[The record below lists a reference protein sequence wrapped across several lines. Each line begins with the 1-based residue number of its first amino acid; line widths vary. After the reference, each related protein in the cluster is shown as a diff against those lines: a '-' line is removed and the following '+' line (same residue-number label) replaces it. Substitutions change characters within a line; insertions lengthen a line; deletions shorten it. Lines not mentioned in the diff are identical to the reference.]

1 MNLTIDI
8 GNTCTKLVAFDGTR
22 PVEEVRVDD
31 NEWHKLSS
39 FCQKYAF
46 ERGIYSTVVNL
57 SEEKIKQIK
66 SLSFPVIQLLSG
78 VTPVPVNNKY
88 STPHTLGA
96 DRLAAVVGAYSKQ
109 PGTNVLVI
117 DVGTCIT
124 YDFITSAGDYLGGN
138 ISPGPT
144 IRLKSLNEFTD
155 CLPLVKRKGDLPMMG
170 ISTETAIRSG
180 VMRGIKYEI
189 EGYIREFSM
198 RYPLLA
204 VYITG
209 GIHVDLDV
217 ADVNIIRDNYIVPEG
232 LNMILQYN
240 MK

>member
-39 FCQKYAF
+39 FCQKYTF

-66 SLSFPVIQLLSG
+66 SLSFPEIQLLSG

-96 DRLAAVVGAYSKQ
+96 DRLAAVVGAYFKQ
-109 PGTNVLVI
+109 QGRNVLVI

-124 YDFITSAGDYLGGN
+124 YDFITSAGDYL
-138 ISPGPT
+138 
-144 IRLKSLNEFTD
+144 
-155 CLPLVKRKGDLPMMG
+155 
-170 ISTETAIRSG
+170 
-180 VMRGIKYEI
+180 
-189 EGYIREFSM
+189 
-198 RYPLLA
+198 
-204 VYITG
+204 
-209 GIHVDLDV
+209 
-217 ADVNIIRDNYIVPEG
+217 
-232 LNMILQYN
+232 
-240 MK
+240 